1 MGPALVDCPACSTSV
16 SRSAP
21 QCPKC
26 GHPVREDLGR
36 GAVMRRSDG
45 SGAAAASDTM
55 GLVGMICGVLGI
67 GIAFI
72 PFEFSWIAIV
82 FSLLA
87 IVLSSVALSR
97 VSRGVASG
105 RGMAVTGLITG
116 ILGVVLLFYAVFYL
130 YQVLASEA

>member
-1 MGPALVDCPACSTSV
+1 MSPTLVDCPACNTPV

-21 QCPKC
+21 ACPRC
-26 GHPVREDLGR
+26 GHPVSQDLSR

-82 FSLLA
+82 FSLMA
-87 IVLSSVALSR
+87 IVFSCVALSR
-97 VSRGVASG
+97 ISRGMASG
-105 RGMAVTGLITG
+105 RGMAITGLVTG
-116 ILGVVLLFYAVFYL
+116 ILGLLLF
-130 YQVLASEA
+130 VLAVVFMYRLYFSEA